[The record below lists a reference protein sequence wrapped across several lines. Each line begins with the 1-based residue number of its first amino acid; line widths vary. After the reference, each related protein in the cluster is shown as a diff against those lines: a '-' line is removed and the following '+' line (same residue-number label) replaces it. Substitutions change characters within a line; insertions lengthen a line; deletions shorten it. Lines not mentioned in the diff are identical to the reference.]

1 MSPPFQSSLSHQAN
15 LSFFIEMAGS
25 NKKNANMKQPK
36 ASFRDRKIVV
46 TCDDY

>member
-1 MSPPFQSSLSHQAN
+1 MSPPCQSSLSQHAN

-25 NKKNANMKQPK
+25 NKENANMKQPK

-46 TCDDY
+46 TCGDY

>member
-1 MSPPFQSSLSHQAN
+1 
-15 LSFFIEMAGS
+15 MAGS